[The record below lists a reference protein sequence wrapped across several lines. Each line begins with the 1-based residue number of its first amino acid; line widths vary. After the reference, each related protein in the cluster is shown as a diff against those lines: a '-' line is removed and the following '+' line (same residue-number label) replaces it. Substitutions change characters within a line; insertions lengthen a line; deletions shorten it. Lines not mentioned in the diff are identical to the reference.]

1 MESSENKEK
10 AQHSFDSSE
19 QSCWGWLEP
28 SCVLLPY
35 VSLRGKGS
43 AIGRGKET
51 FEERVRSGEQP
62 NGNAWTSQLFNGRN
76 KGNVQYE
83 GLDFVEVAD
92 GRVSRMHCVVVRRRT
107 VKGFEAFLEDS
118 STNGTF
124 INNGKVGKGKSIAL
138 KDQDKISLVMSVA
151 PMSEKY
157 FIYHKGCP
165 TMQDYEKF
173 NPRNEALAAQE
184 DERPTS
190 HSSLS
195 KWPTCKYTTADRCTL
210 EDFQCQ
216 ICLNTLSSCVTIEP
230 CGHNF
235 CAACLS
241 KYLTNQLENGMQLL
255 CPLRCPDPK
264 RVVKND
270 TVRELVETKMRESGK
285 AALTTDEEVVEQF
298 IEDELLLM
306 SSVCPL
312 FDDQL
317 PLEAKSLKTRQ
328 VEMAM
333 QKLSMEGVSLSD
345 KNHCL
350 EVLARLCWS
359 DDGARKKVTDAS
371 GINLIK
377 MTMEGTMDNEAVQCN
392 ACLALM
398 ALVRGEGSVCQCSQ
412 WEIARSG
419 TVEVIGR
426 AMRKYL
432 YNPMVQLS
440 AMLCFIPL
448 ALDNPMMQAHLTQA
462 VLSDILRAL
471 DVHQQEADVQCKG
484 LIVLGILAQ
493 GEDCLHDAICIRQ
506 MESGMT
512 RRIISALEK
521 YGSANEE
528 VFWGALFALAT
539 LAREGSSRFN
549 IVCRRLSRNGVL
561 RLLASVL
568 KSYEDQMRASHQPA
582 DETIVAAGH
591 YLILAISE
599 AGRSI
604 RNEWR
609 TLILSGVGLGLLV
622 GSVCAFVTLK
632 KRGS

>member
-1 MESSENKEK
+1 LK
-10 AQHSFDSSE
+10 
-19 QSCWGWLEP
+19 
-28 SCVLLPY
+28 
-35 VSLRGKGS
+35 GKGS

-51 FEERVRSGEQP
+51 FEERVRSFEQP
-62 NGNAWTSQLFNGRN
+62 NANTWTSQLITGRN
-76 KGNVQYE
+76 KGGNLYK

-92 GRVSRMHCVVVRRRT
+92 GRVSRMHCVVVKKKTGR
-107 VKGFEAFLEDS
+107 GFEAVLEDS

-124 INNGKVGKGKSIAL
+124 VNNVKVEKGKSVML
-138 KDQDKISLVMSVA
+138 KDNDKISLVMSVA
-151 PMSEKY
+151 PVSEKY
-157 FIYHKGCP
+157 FIFHKGCP
-165 TMQDYEKF
+165 QTQDYEKF
-173 NPRNEALAAQE
+173 IPINETLAAQE
-184 DERPTS
+184 GSLTS
-190 HSSLS
+190 RSSLS
-195 KWPTCKYTTADRCTL
+195 KWPTCKYTTADRCTF

-241 KYLTNQLENGMQLL
+241 NYLSSQLENGMQIL
-255 CPLRCPDPK
+255 CPLRCPDPE

-270 TVRELVETKMRESGK
+270 NVRELVEKKRRESGK
-285 AALTTDEEVVEQF
+285 TALPTNEEVVEQI
-298 IEDELLLM
+298 IEDELLFM

-317 PLEAKSLKTRQ
+317 PLEAKSLKARQ
-328 VEMAM
+328 TELAL
-333 QKLSMEGVSLSD
+333 QRLSTEGIGFSE
-345 KNHCL
+345 KNQSL

-359 DDGARKKVTDAS
+359 DDSTRKGVVDAGGITAIKVA
-371 GINLIK
+371 
-377 MTMEGTMDNEAVQCN
+377 MERTMDNEAVQCN
-392 ACLALM
+392 GCLALL
-398 ALVRGEGSVCQCSQ
+398 ALVRGEGSVCQWCQ

-426 AMRKYL
+426 AMRRYL
-432 YNPMVQLS
+432 RNPMVQLS

-448 ALDNPMMQAHLTQA
+448 ALDNPTMQAHLTQS

-471 DVHQQEADVQCKG
+471 DIHQQEADVQCKG

-493 GEDCLHDAICIRQ
+493 GEDCLHDAICMRQ
-506 MESGMT
+506 IESGMT
-512 RRIISALEK
+512 RRIITALEK

-539 LAREGSSRFN
+539 LAREGSSRFEK
-549 IVCRRLSRNGVL
+549 VCRNLSRNGVL
-561 RLLASVL
+561 RLLTSVL
-568 KSYEDQMRASHQPA
+568 KTYEEQMRANSLPA

-591 YLILAISE
+591 YLIVAISE
-599 AGRSI
+599 ASHNI
-604 RNEWR
+604 RREWQ
-609 TLILSGVGLGLLV
+609 TFVLSGLGLGLLV